1 MNDNHYH
8 LFNNLTIMKLLNTLL
23 ILLLSFSSL
32 SLSNENYVFGW
43 SQIDDEEL
51 KNPRGGSSKGPAV
64 DLDLSL
70 SFAWEKLQENG
81 ISKFERDR
89 RAILAMLGEYRVYFD
104 FMETMGLT
112 EGYSPSRPY
121 QSWATEFVTLIEDKK
136 DFISLQH
143 ILVIFTKKEDGS
155 LSKPMVVKHWRQ
167 DWKYQDRNLNEYKG
181 FNKWVKK
188 RYSSFAVKDSWSQS
202 VYQVDDSPRYQSYGI
217 WNHQEN
223 ISSWKSDDTWRPLPR
238 REFSVR
244 DDYDVLIGTNLKTI
258 TPNGWVHEQNNK
270 KVVLDE
276 NSEILEVL
284 AKEIGLA
291 RYERIKGHDWSAGKD
306 YWEATSKFW
315 IKVRDYWTVLLKES
329 KTLELAK
336 ENEGLSLFAKLFAMA
351 DAYKKGD
358 TGQIEKI
365 NSSINSYRIN

>member
-1 MNDNHYH
+1 MKELN
-8 LFNNLTIMKLLNTLL
+8 IMKLLNALL
-23 ILLLSFSSL
+23 VLLLSFSSL
-32 SLSNENYVFGW
+32 SLSDKNYVFGW
-43 SQIDDEEL
+43 SQIEDEKL
-51 KNPRGGSSKGPAV
+51 KTPRGGSTKGPAV

-70 SFAWEKLQENG
+70 SAAWEKLQEKG
-81 ISKFERDR
+81 ISKFEKDR

-104 FMETMGLT
+104 FMETMGFT
-112 EGYSPSRPY
+112 EGYNPSRPY
-121 QSWATEFVTLIEDKK
+121 QSWATEFVTLVEDKK
-136 DFISLQH
+136 EFISLQH
-143 ILVIFTKKEDGS
+143 ILVIFIENEDGS

-167 DWKYQDRNLNEYKG
+167 DWKYQDRYLNEYKG
-181 FNKWVKK
+181 FNKWVNK
-188 RYSSFAVKDSWSQS
+188 RYPSFAVKGSWSQS
-202 VYQVDDSPRYQSYGI
+202 VYQVDDSPRYQSYGV

-223 ISSWKSDDTWRPLPR
+223 LSSWKSKDTWRPLPR
-238 REFSVR
+238 REFSIR

-276 NSEILEVL
+276 NSQILEVL

-306 YWEATSKFW
+306 YWQATSEFW
-315 IKVRDYWTVLLKES
+315 VKVRDYWSNLLRES

-336 ENEGLSLFAKLFAMA
+336 EKDGLSLFAKLFAMA

-358 TGQIEKI
+358 TSQIKKI
-365 NSSINSYRIN
+365 NSSIDSYRVN

>member
-1 MNDNHYH
+1 
-8 LFNNLTIMKLLNTLL
+8 MKLLNPLL
-23 ILLLSFSSL
+23 ILFLSFSSL
-32 SLSNENYVFGW
+32 SLSDENYVFGW
-43 SQIDDEEL
+43 SQIQDIDL
-51 KNPRGGSSKGPAV
+51 KTPRGGSTKGPAV
-64 DLDLSL
+64 DLDLTL
-70 SFAWEKLQENG
+70 SPAWKRLQEKG
-81 ISKFERDR
+81 IGKFEKDR
-89 RAILAMLGEYRVYFD
+89 RAILAMMGEYRVYFD
-104 FMETMGLT
+104 FMETMGFT

-121 QSWATEFVTLIEDKK
+121 QSWATEFVTLVEDKK

-143 ILVIFTKKEDGS
+143 ILVIFSEKEDGS

-167 DWKYQDRNLNEYKG
+167 DWKYEDRNLNEFKG
-181 FNKWVKK
+181 LNKWTKK
-188 RYSSFAVKDSWSQS
+188 RYTSFAVKGSWSQS

-217 WNHQEN
+217 WDHQEN
-223 ISSWKSDDTWRPLPR
+223 LSSWKSKDTWRPLPR
-238 REFSVR
+238 REFSIR

-276 NSEILEVL
+276 NSKILEVL

-306 YWEATSKFW
+306 YWQSTSDFW
-315 IKVRDYWTVLLKES
+315 IKVRDYWSYLLKES

-336 ENEGLSLFAKLFAMA
+336 EKDGLSLFAKLFAMA

-358 TGQIEKI
+358 EDQINEI
-365 NSSINSYRIN
+365 NNSIDSYRIN

>member
-1 MNDNHYH
+1 
-8 LFNNLTIMKLLNTLL
+8 MKLLNTLL
-23 ILLLSFSSL
+23 ILLICFSSL
-32 SLSNENYVFGW
+32 SFSDENYVFGW
-43 SQIDDEEL
+43 SQIEDEKL
-51 KNPRGGSSKGPAV
+51 KKPRGGSTKGPTV
-64 DLDLSL
+64 DLDLSS
-70 SFAWEKLQENG
+70 SFAWEKLQEKE
-81 ISKFERDR
+81 ITKFEKDR

-104 FMETMGLT
+104 FMETMGFT

-143 ILVIFTKKEDGS
+143 ILVIFTEKEDGS
-155 LSKPMVVKHWRQ
+155 LSEPMVVKHWRQ
-167 DWKYQDRNLNEYKG
+167 DWKYEDRNLNEYKG
-181 FNKWVKK
+181 FNKWTKK
-188 RYSSFAVKDSWSQS
+188 RYGSFAVKGSWSQA

-217 WNHQEN
+217 WDHQEN
-223 ISSWKSDDTWRPLPR
+223 LSSWESKDTWRPLPR
-238 REFSVR
+238 REFSIR

-306 YWEATSKFW
+306 YWQATSKFW
-315 IKVRDYWTVLLKES
+315 VKVRNYWSNLLKES
-329 KTLELAK
+329 RTLELAK
-336 ENEGLSLFAKLFAMA
+336 EKEGLSLFARLFAMA

-358 TGQIEKI
+358 AGQLEKI
-365 NSSINSYRIN
+365 NSSIDSYRIN